1 VAVFHKKTSAL
12 TDTLGTV
19 EHTLAEMPAGQRVLI
34 TGHRGGRMLRARLL
48 AMGLNLGREVDVL
61 QNNRGLIIV
70 GVNGGRVALGRG
82 ISQKILAEPVV
93 PLLTHQSPDQ
103 G

>member
-1 VAVFHKKTSAL
+1 MADAAGPLEQLLSEF
-12 TDTLGTV
+12 
-19 EHTLAEMPAGQRVLI
+19 PAGRRVRI

-48 AMGLNLGREVDVL
+48 AMGLNLGREVEVI

-70 GVNGGRVALGRG
+70 GINGGRVALGKG
-82 ISQKILAEPVV
+82 ISQKILAEPVL
-93 PLLTHQSPDQ
+93 PLLTGRRS

>member
-1 VAVFHKKTSAL
+1 MAVLTKDLNIMADEVAP
-12 TDTLGTV
+12 V
-19 EHTLAEMPAGQRVLI
+19 EHPLAEIQAGQRVKI
-34 TGHRGGRMLRARLL
+34 TGHQGGRMLRARLL

-70 GVNGGRVALGRG
+70 GINGGRVALGRG

-93 PLLTHQSPDQ
+93 RPPE
-103 G
+103 

>member
-1 VAVFHKKTSAL
+1 VYKENQELTPGQVEPADHAL
-12 TDTLGTV
+12 ALV
-19 EHTLAEMPAGQRVLI
+19 PAGQKVRI

-48 AMGLNLGREVDVL
+48 ALGLNLGREVQVL

-82 ISQKILAEPVV
+82 ISQKILTEPAAES
-93 PLLTHQSPDQ
+93 T
-103 G
+103 

>member
-1 VAVFHKKTSAL
+1 MAGLEEKDLKL
-12 TDTLGTV
+12 ITDAPEPPERL
-19 EHTLAEMPAGQRVLI
+19 LADFPAGGRVRI
-34 TGHRGGRMLRARLL
+34 TGHQGGRMLRARLL
-48 AMGLNLGREVDVL
+48 AMGLNLGREVEVI

-82 ISQKILAEPVV
+82 ISQKILAEPVL
-93 PLLTHQSPDQ
+93 PLLTDQSA

>member
-1 VAVFHKKTSAL
+1 MAVSDKDEKLMAPAIGPL
-12 TDTLGTV
+12 
-19 EHTLAEMPAGQRVLI
+19 EHLLAEFPSGQRVRI

-48 AMGLNLGREVDVL
+48 AMGLNLGREVDVI

-82 ISQKILAEPVV
+82 ISQKILAEPVL
-93 PLLTHQSPDQ
+93 PLLTDQ
-103 G
+103 RSG

>member
-1 VAVFHKKTSAL
+1 MAVLRRDSNVMADAVGLQELAL
-12 TDTLGTV
+12 ADF
-19 EHTLAEMPAGQRVLI
+19 PAGQRVRI
-34 TGHRGGRMLRARLL
+34 TGYRGGRMLRARLL
-48 AMGLNLGREVDVL
+48 AMGFNLGREVEVI
-61 QNNRGLIIV
+61 QNNHGLIIV

-93 PLLTHQSPDQ
+93 RLLTYQRS

>member
-1 VAVFHKKTSAL
+1 LEKDLNVM
-12 TDTLGTV
+12 TDAAGPL
-19 EHTLAEMPAGQRVLI
+19 EHLLAEFPAGRRVRI

-48 AMGLNLGREVDVL
+48 SMGLNLGREVDVI

-82 ISQKILAEPVV
+82 ISQKILAEPVL
-93 PLLTHQSPDQ
+93 PLLTDQSS

>member
-1 VAVFHKKTSAL
+1 LEKDVNDINVSPDAAGPL
-12 TDTLGTV
+12 
-19 EHTLAEMPAGQRVLI
+19 EHLLAGFAAGLRVRI

-48 AMGLNLGREVDVL
+48 AMGLNLGREVDII

-82 ISQKILAEPVV
+82 ISQKIVAELVV
-93 PLLTHQSPDQ
+93 PLLTDQSS

>member
-1 VAVFHKKTSAL
+1 MAVLEEKDVSVMADAAGPL
-12 TDTLGTV
+12 ENL
-19 EHTLAEMPAGQRVLI
+19 LAEFPAGRRVRI

-48 AMGLNLGREVDVL
+48 AMGLNLGREVDVI

-93 PLLTHQSPDQ
+93 PLLTDQSS

>member
-1 VAVFHKKTSAL
+1 VAVFKKILNGGAGAVAPL
-12 TDTLGTV
+12 
-19 EHTLAEMPAGQRVLI
+19 EHSLAEMPAGQRVRI

-48 AMGLNLGREVDVL
+48 AMGLNLGRELEIL

-70 GVNGGRVALGRG
+70 GINGGRVALGRG

-93 PLLTHQSPDQ
+93 SLLTHQQP